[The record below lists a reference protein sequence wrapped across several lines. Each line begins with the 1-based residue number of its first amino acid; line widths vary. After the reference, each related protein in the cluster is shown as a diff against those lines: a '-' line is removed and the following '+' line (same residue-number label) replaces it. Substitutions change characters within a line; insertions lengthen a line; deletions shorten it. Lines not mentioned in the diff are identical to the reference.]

1 MSPRLLNVRNTIAN
15 IAYRLIPLPY
25 LVRGKQYYAA
35 RAEIHPA
42 SLKTIAQQM
51 VREGSKYAEHEILGI
66 AEQMM
71 DVIIDNLRH
80 GRSVNFGSVMRF
92 RPTIKGAF
100 TNKDEAFDSSKH
112 QLLVSVSAGSRLRHA
127 LEGVTVEKVDAIT
140 TPELR
145 DVEVTPSGET
155 TFVQVNGRHLYCEQ
169 LGKQAKWFVITNQQ
183 RTAIKP
189 ILQKKSGK
197 EVLFSLNT
205 ADYPTGT
212 TIQLL
217 FQQEKGATRQTFM
230 SAPVTL

>member
-127 LEGVTVEKVDAIT
+127 LEGVAVECVDQVNL
-140 TPELR
+140 PEIRSVVVEHPGATHL
-145 DVEVTPSGET
+145 VEVIGAHLYQKNLGSGASWWIRTAEKQNPIT
-155 TFVQVNGRHLYCEQ
+155 EVVQKRTGRNVTFLLPQSTFPIGTEATFVLKV
-169 LGKQAKWFVITNQQ
+169 GKNEFCSD
-183 RTAIKP
+183 P
-189 ILQKKSGK
+189 IRL
-197 EVLFSLNT
+197 
-205 ADYPTGT
+205 
-212 TIQLL
+212 
-217 FQQEKGATRQTFM
+217 
-230 SAPVTL
+230 